1 MSEIYCKHFLL
12 LYCFLRFFY
21 LLFILYSFLIV
32 LNNNS
37 FESLILKFQIIS
49 ISNIWSFQVFQ
60 EKNVFWNTSNSSIL
74 IKKKRR
80 KKKLLITRATTN
92 WLKFSF
98 NNENFSVLRVMD
110 KNQAYYIFLAEQLL
124 RKWINYARFRRSS
137 IPISNSRPGFL
148 AGSRDSST
156 RNWLLFVS
164 NSEPTF
170 YRAGSYR

>member
-1 MSEIYCKHFLL
+1 MFDHFKFFKRKTYFEILL
-12 LYCFLRFFY
+12 
-21 LLFILYSFLIV
+21 IHQS
-32 LNNNS
+32 
-37 FESLILKFQIIS
+37 
-49 ISNIWSFQVFQ
+49 WS
-60 EKNVFWNTSNSSIL
+60 
-74 IKKKRR
+74 KKKEEE
-80 KKKLLITRATTN
+80 KKLLITRATTN